1 MNVLIR
7 SNNPIKLC
15 KLRNLLTFKFSAIM
29 SQFISLTEAIKMTS
43 SYRQNRNDIL
53 KSEYQE
59 RNILCISETIERS
72 EIEELMHQQGCVKL
86 RIYYGMDDDLLV
98 HAVIVGVD
106 GADKDILPV
115 GEEMIL
121 ERNARCPDDCPPASP
136 LNS

>member
-1 MNVLIR
+1 
-7 SNNPIKLC
+7 
-15 KLRNLLTFKFSAIM
+15 M
-29 SQFISLTEAIKMTS
+29 SQFISLTEAIKMTAA
-43 SYRQNRNDIL
+43 YRQNRNDIL

-72 EIEELMHQQGCVKL
+72 QIEELMNQAGCVKL

-98 HAVIVGVD
+98 HAVLVGVD
-106 GADKDILPV
+106 DDDKDILPI

-121 ERNARCPDDCPPASP
+121 EKNVRCPDDCPPDSP